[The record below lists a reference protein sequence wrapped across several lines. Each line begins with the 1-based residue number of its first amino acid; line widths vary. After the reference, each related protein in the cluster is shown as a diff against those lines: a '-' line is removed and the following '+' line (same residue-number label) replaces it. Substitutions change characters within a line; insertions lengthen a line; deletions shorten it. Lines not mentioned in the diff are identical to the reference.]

1 MKKNNLV
8 FLAACFGMFLFGVAM
23 LSLGT
28 INTFLVEKFN
38 LNKLSAGSLASL
50 LPLGILLGSLV
61 FGAIVDRFGYKL
73 LLVFSSILI
82 VASMLIIVYASSF
95 TMIQSVFFI
104 IGITGGLINGAT
116 NALAADVSAENKS
129 AKLSLLGVFYGLGAL
144 SFPLITGILTKYYS
158 YQSIIFGTA
167 LFLVIPVIYF
177 LFIPFPPPK
186 QQQGIPIKKVFSMF
200 KDKVLILFSCV
211 LFFQS
216 AIEGISNNWTTS
228 YLKDIHGL
236 TDSKALFSLTMI
248 VVGMTIARLI
258 LAFVLSKMK
267 AIKVFTLSCILVA
280 LSLLMLQ
287 FSTTLGMIW
296 ASYLL
301 LGMGLAS
308 GFPIMLGYI
317 GERYIELSGIAFS
330 FALVIALLGNTLLNL
345 FVGFI
350 SRTWGIQHL
359 TTLLIAS
366 AFAMFF
372 LASWAYKQHTNKTV
386 NIKD

>member
-1 MKKNNLV
+1 
-8 FLAACFGMFLFGVAM
+8 
-23 LSLGT
+23 
-28 INTFLVEKFN
+28 
-38 LNKLSAGSLASL
+38 
-50 LPLGILLGSLV
+50 
-61 FGAIVDRFGYKL
+61 
-73 LLVFSSILI
+73 
-82 VASMLIIVYASSF
+82 
-95 TMIQSVFFI
+95 
-104 IGITGGLINGAT
+104 
-116 NALAADVSAENKS
+116 
-129 AKLSLLGVFYGLGAL
+129 
-144 SFPLITGILTKYYS
+144 
-158 YQSIIFGTA
+158 
-167 LFLVIPVIYF
+167 
-177 LFIPFPPPK
+177 
-186 QQQGIPIKKVFSMF
+186 
-200 KDKVLILFSCV
+200 
-211 LFFQS
+211 
-216 AIEGISNNWTTS
+216 
-228 YLKDIHGL
+228 
-236 TDSKALFSLTMI
+236 MI